1 MPSDPHAPVS
11 IKIRIFHEGIP
22 AFGPGKAALL
32 EAILQ
37 CQSISAAGRS
47 MGLSYTKTRRLVSEL
62 NHSFR
67 FPLVESSKGGA
78 QFGGAQVT
86 EAGRKLLAVFR
97 AMEAQAEEAIQDRLQ
112 EIMGALNQDPGAVR
126 GEDA

>member
-37 CQSISAAGRS
+37 CQSISAAGRNL
-47 MGLSYTKTRRLVSEL
+47 GLSYTKTRRLVSEL

-67 FPLVESSKGGA
+67 FPLVESTKGGA

-86 EAGRKLLAVFR
+86 DPGRRLLAVFR
-97 AMEAQAEEAIQDRLQ
+97 AMEAQAGEAIQDRLQ
-112 EIMGALNQDPGAVR
+112 EIIAALSQDPGAAK
-126 GEDA
+126 GDS